1 MGIIKDAKERLATNV
16 VEEWI
21 SIQGHWET
29 AKKLPHYVAK
39 YPDEATRLL
48 GKDVVSIL
56 KRGSIPGGM
65 ITLSNKYVKNTKLKK
80 LIRTSSLSVA
90 LLLLRKDFWK
100 NAEDFIKKC
109 EELDELYPD
118 NEEDVD
124 VDDDDEEEDEPE
136 PENKKKDNKK
146 SGKKNDKDFEDV
158 K

>member
-1 MGIIKDAKERLATNV
+1 MGKKIKNATERVAGNAMDEWTSIKEN
-16 VEEWI
+16 
-21 SIQGHWET
+21 WEI

-39 YPDEATRLL
+39 YPDEAARLL
-48 GKDVVSIL
+48 GKDVVSML

-100 NAEDFIKKC
+100 NAKDFMKRC
-109 EELDELYPD
+109 EELYPD
-118 NEEDVD
+118 DEEDVD
-124 VDDDDEEEDEPE
+124 VDDDEEEEDE

-146 SGKKNDKDFEDV
+146 SGKKTDKEFEDV